1 MGFIVLIVVGLL
13 FLGMAIHLA
22 SFALKLSLQLLG
34 LVWAV
39 MAGIPIAVAAVF
51 EKILRPVKARLVVGL
66 LPLAIYLGSALSL
79 WTAATT
85 DPDALSAMQSV
96 QGYGCGIVGIALVI
110 MLIFHRRRIAAQ
122 KKGEPVALAA
132 ECDRQFFKFYFAVVL
147 LGLIASLLSLGDDSL
162 LWMASLAY
170 WFLAVCCALYATML
184 EGVTA
189 SWFLALHSALKV
201 DEKIDGDSFLG
212 RMIDQNIL
220 KKEQYEMIY
229 RSVVVRHV
237 TTGSAIELDLAGST
251 WLIDSAWYGEARAKL
266 DKSLVAQPR
275 YPEVELHQLVRGYFK
290 FSQEHTAEYID
301 RYLSTARI
309 YPFPEGNYVVHQL
322 HASLVK
328 TCACCGSADSAND
341 DEYASG
347 EWYCSST
354 CEETEGICEKIG
366 TTPMEKFYADAA
378 TAGMV
383 LVAGGQAW
391 NTNHR
396 IVAAGGQ
403 GHGIAAEHAN
413 HKIDTLLGK
422 KAELLGAD
430 NAKHGAD
437 RSVNGNLIQ
446 TKYYNTA
453 RGSVDSAFGGGNDR
467 YLYLDDSGSPMQL
480 EVPKDQ
486 YQAALR
492 HMEKKIEKGLVPG
505 VSDPASA
512 KNLVVEGHVTY
523 DQARNI
529 VKFGTIESLTFD
541 AYEGAIIGLGAG
553 SISFGVT
560 ACIFY
565 TQTKDVKTAARA
577 AAVQAAST
585 FGKTMVTYVGAQQ
598 LHRLA
603 GVQRLLSVVDA
614 RTFSPSVSSFLEVGM
629 GVQGRNALSKA
640 LRGTIVTSV
649 VIIAVTTGP
658 DLIKLVRGR
667 MSKAQFV
674 KNLAVASSGVAGGLV
689 GSVVGGVAGASF
701 GPVGVFIG
709 RTVGGIAGG
718 MAAAVL
724 ANKIAGA
731 VMEEDRVRMIALIQR
746 QIEYLAHSFVLT
758 SDELEA
764 LRANLDQSLTP
775 KSIELLFASSNRRA
789 FANLLVKPVVVA
801 VVKQRAV
808 TRLTFDH
815 VIDACEELAA

>member
-1 MGFIVLIVVGLL
+1 MGFIILIVVGLL
-13 FLGMAIHLA
+13 LLGVAIHLA

-34 LVWAV
+34 VVWAV
-39 MAGIPIAVAAVF
+39 MAGIPIAVAGKI
-51 EKILRPVKARLVVGL
+51 EQILRPIKARQVVSV
-66 LPLAIYLGSALSL
+66 LPLTMYIMSALNT
-79 WTAATT
+79 WTAVSA
-85 DPDALSAMQSV
+85 DPDSLSGIQTV
-96 QGYGCGIVGIALVI
+96 QGFGCGIVGAALLI
-110 MLIFHRRRIAAQ
+110 MLVFHQRRVGAQ
-122 KKGEPVALAA
+122 KYGEPVALAA
-132 ECDRQFFKFYFAVVL
+132 ECDSQFFKFYYATVL
-147 LGLIASLLSLGDDSL
+147 LGVIASLCSLGDQPL
-162 LWMASLAY
+162 LWMGALAY
-170 WFLAVCCALYATML
+170 WVLAVCCALYGIVL

-189 SWFLALHSALKV
+189 SWYLSLRSALKSGQKV
-201 DEKIDGDSFLG
+201 DGDAFLA
-212 RMIDQNIL
+212 RMLDQKIL

-229 RSVVVRHV
+229 RSVVVREITAGDAV
-237 TTGSAIELDLAGST
+237 EMDLSGST
-251 WLIDSAWYGEARAKL
+251 WLVDSSWFSDAQAKL
-266 DKSLVAQPR
+266 DKSLAAQPR

-290 FSQEHTAEYID
+290 FSEEHAAEYID
-301 RYLSTARI
+301 RYLSSARI

-328 TCACCGSADSAND
+328 TCACCGSAHSAND
-341 DEYASG
+341 DEYAPG
-347 EWYCSST
+347 EWYCSTT
-354 CEETEGICEKIG
+354 CQEIEEICEKISA
-366 TTPMEKFYADAA
+366 TPMEKFYADAS

-383 LVAGGQAW
+383 LVAGAQAW

-413 HKIDTLLGK
+413 HKVDALLGR

-437 RSVNGNLIQ
+437 RVVDGNLIQ

-453 RGSVDSAFGGGNDR
+453 RGSVDSAFGGQNNT
-467 YLYLDDSGSPMQL
+467 YLYLDDAGKPMQL

-486 YQAALR
+486 YQAALK
-492 HMEKKIEKGLVPG
+492 HMENKIKKGLVPG
-505 VSDPASA
+505 VEDPAKA
-512 KNLVVEGHVTY
+512 HELLRKGHVTY
-523 DQARNI
+523 EQARNI
-529 VKFGTIESLTFD
+529 VKFGTIESLSFD

-553 SISFGVT
+553 GISFGVT

-565 TQTKDVKTAARA
+565 TQTKDVKAAARA

-603 GVQRLLSVVDA
+603 GVQQLLSVVDA

-649 VIIAVTTGP
+649 VLIAVTTGP

-667 MSKAQFV
+667 MSKAQFI
-674 KNLAVASSGVAGGLV
+674 KNLAVASSGVAGGVV

-701 GPVGVFIG
+701 GPVGIFIG
-709 RTVGGIAGG
+709 RTIGGIAGG

-731 VMEEDRVRMIALIQR
+731 VMEEDRVKMIALIQR
-746 QIEYLAHSFVLT
+746 QIEYLAHAFVLT

-775 KSIELLFASSNRRA
+775 KSIELLFASSNRRV
-789 FANLLVKPVVVA
+789 FANSLVKPVVVA
-801 VVKQRAV
+801 IVKQRPVAQ
-808 TRLTFDH
+808 LTFDH